1 MIETEIKVKINNLG
15 ELREKIYNLKGIY
28 KLSLEHED
36 TYFNMPEGLRDF
48 QNTDEALRVRS
59 SIEFSDK
66 GKNTPIN
73 IQTII
78 TYKGKKLDKLTKT
91 RKEIEVKVD
100 DKEKMKEILLGLGFR
115 EILTVVKKRDLYE
128 IPFEGE
134 LIEVLIDYV
143 PDLESYFMELELIV
157 DPSEVQKAQRVLFG
171 LLYLLGYK
179 KEDSIRKSY
188 LELIIEKL

>member
-1 MIETEIKVKINNLG
+1 MSSAIKV
-15 ELREKIYNLKGIY
+15 
-28 KLSLEHED
+28 
-36 TYFNMPEGLRDF
+36 
-48 QNTDEALRVRS
+48 
-59 SIEFSDK
+59 
-66 GKNTPIN
+66 PID

-179 KEDSIRKSY
+179 KEDSIDY
-188 LELIIEKL
+188 

>member
-66 GKNTPIN
+66 GTDRYSN
-73 IQTII
+73 
-78 TYKGKKLDKLTKT
+78 YYHL
-91 RKEIEVKVD
+91 
-100 DKEKMKEILLGLGFR
+100 
-115 EILTVVKKRDLYE
+115 
-128 IPFEGE
+128 
-134 LIEVLIDYV
+134 
-143 PDLESYFMELELIV
+143 
-157 DPSEVQKAQRVLFG
+157 
-171 LLYLLGYK
+171 
-179 KEDSIRKSY
+179 
-188 LELIIEKL
+188 